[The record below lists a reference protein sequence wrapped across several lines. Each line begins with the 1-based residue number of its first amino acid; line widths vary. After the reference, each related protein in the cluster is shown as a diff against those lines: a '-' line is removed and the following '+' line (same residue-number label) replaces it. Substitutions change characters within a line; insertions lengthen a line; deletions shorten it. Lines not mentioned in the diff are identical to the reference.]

1 MDKPGPVAPITQI
14 MLERPDVLSAPKKG
28 GFHRRWIRD
37 TEEDVE
43 RMGELGYQVVKKDGG
58 SELVRRRELV
68 LMEIPQSLYEDRLRA
83 KVARVHARRSA
94 RNIRQAA
101 ASETDRLAAAP
112 ELKGVVKTIGDV
124 SITGGTSDS

>member
-1 MDKPGPVAPITQI
+1 MALKPVAPIIQI
-14 MLERPDVLSAPKKG
+14 SLDRGDTLVSPKRLG
-28 GFHRRWIRD
+28 YHRRWFRN

-43 RMGELGYQVVKKDGG
+43 RMTEIGYQVARKEGETG
-58 SELVRRRELV
+58 PITRRELI
-68 LMEIPQSLYEDRLRA
+68 LMEIPQSIYDERGRA
-83 KVARVHARRSA
+83 KVARVMARREG

-101 ASETDRLAAAP
+101 ASETDRMAAAP